1 MGFKDWQIPDVM
13 PASYDTKARVQFMD
27 DHGFKAQ
34 IMYPNVLGFAGQAAA
49 RLDPELRLV
58 STQIYNDAM
67 AEMQADS
74 GNRLFP
80 MALIPWWDVKL
91 AVAEVERC
99 HKMGFRGINTNTDP
113 HDHGLPELGD
123 TYWDPLWEVCTG
135 YNLPIN
141 FHIGASDESMTWFGT
156 GSLPS
161 FDLARKVAYG
171 STMLFLSNARVLVNI
186 MLSRF
191 LERWPDLKMVS
202 VESGVGW
209 IPFILEAISYQMS
222 EAGIKP
228 KLSPKEIFQ
237 RQMYASSWFEREDLI
252 HNARLVGVDNVMF
265 ETDFPHPTC
274 LYPNPLGY
282 MAETAAKF
290 TLEERQKIFGGNAA
304 RVYNIPV

>member
-1 MGFKDWQIPDVM
+1 
-13 PASYDTKARVQFMD
+13 
-27 DHGFKAQ
+27 
-34 IMYPNVLGFAGQAAA
+34 
-49 RLDPELRLV
+49 
-58 STQIYNDAM
+58 M

-99 HKMGFRGINTNTDP
+99 YKMGFRGINTNTDP
-113 HDHGLPELGD
+113 HEHGLPELGD